1 LEPLSNSLQAS
12 IRFLI
17 HPLPSREFGRR
28 YLGLTGSIRPL
39 LDSVGFTLLYRL
51 VVCSSLDAVSSA
63 MGIVFTRFNEN
74 RALNLPIY
82 LLVRAYQPDLALCGV
97 TQFKQQFTSVH
108 HRRTPSCSIT
118 RLGYQLRILSGSAFR
133 LFHYL
138 LGRDQTQILS
148 LFREGKGCETLR
160 GVSSSY

>member
-39 LDSVGFTLLYRL
+39 LDSVGFTLLRRL

-63 MGIVFTRFNEN
+63 MGVVFTRFNEN

-82 LLVRAYQPDLALCGV
+82 LLVRAYQPDLALCDV
-97 TQFKQQFTSVH
+97 TQFKQQFTK
-108 HRRTPSCSIT
+108 CS
-118 RLGYQLRILSGSAFR
+118 S
-133 LFHYL
+133 
-138 LGRDQTQILS
+138 
-148 LFREGKGCETLR
+148 
-160 GVSSSY
+160 